1 MVLDLEDK
9 LLSSD
14 PTKLIIVSALGRD
27 RPGLVSGLTN
37 VIADVDANI
46 VDVEETVLRG
56 LFAMFMIVDI
66 DFATVSADELKDR
79 LVKKGTEV
87 GLQVSV
93 EPYVEGRRK
102 PEKELA
108 LITILGKDRPG
119 IVAKTS
125 TLLGNYNINIEK
137 IRMIARGEMI
147 AMEMLVDL
155 SDLQG
160 ALERVR
166 IDLQN
171 LCETIGVGFILQRE
185 NIYQKSKKLIVFDMD
200 STLVDEET
208 IDEIAKIAGVG
219 EQVREITTKAMN
231 GEIDFVEAVRKR
243 VKLLKGLEVKHLE
256 EIARN
261 MHLTPGAEELISS
274 LKLMGYKLALISG
287 GFTFFTDRLKE
298 KLGLDYAFGNKL
310 IIKNGVLTGEVEK
323 PIIDGE
329 KKAEIIHWISE
340 IEGIS
345 KDEIVAIGDGSN
357 DQFMLSNVGLGI
369 AFNAKKV
376 LKQVADGVIAQK
388 NLLSILYAL
397 GLPDRELK
405 KYIKTD

>member
-1 MVLDLEDK
+1 MK
-9 LLSSD
+9 NAS
-14 PTKLIIVSALGRD
+14 TKLVTVTAIGRD
-27 RPGLVSGLTN
+27 KPGLVSKLTN
-37 VIADVDANI
+37 VVADVNANI

-66 DFATVSADELKDR
+66 SLATVSTNELKNL
-79 LVKKGTEV
+79 LVKKGAEA
-87 GLQVSV
+87 GLQVTL
-93 EPYVEGRRK
+93 EPYLEGRRK
-102 PEKELA
+102 SEKELA

-155 SDLQG
+155 SDLKFP
-160 ALERVR
+160 LEKVR
-166 IDLQN
+166 IELQN
-171 LCETIGVGFILQRE
+171 LCENLGVGAILQRE
-185 NIYQKSKKLIVFDMD
+185 NVYQKSKKLIVFDMD

-219 EQVREITTKAMN
+219 EQVRKITARAMN
-231 GEIDFVEAVRKR
+231 GEIDFVEAVRER
-243 VKLLKGLEVKHLE
+243 VKLLKGLDVEHLE

-261 MHLTPGAEELISS
+261 MHLTPGAEELTRS
-274 LKLMGYKLALISG
+274 LKSMGYKIALISG
-287 GFTFFTDRLKE
+287 GFTYFTDRLKE

-310 IIKNGVLTGEVEK
+310 IIKNGVLTGEVEE

-329 KKAEIIHWISE
+329 KKADIIHWISE

-345 KDEIVAIGDGSN
+345 KDEVVAVGDGAN
-357 DQFMLSNVGLGI
+357 DQFMLGKVGLGI
-369 AFNAKKV
+369 AFNAKQV

-397 GLPDRELK
+397 GLPDKELK
-405 KYIKTD
+405 KYIKTE

>member
-1 MVLDLEDK
+1 M
-9 LLSSD
+9 SSD
-14 PTKLIIVSALGRD
+14 PKKLIIVTAIGKD
-27 RPGLVSGLTN
+27 KPGLVSGLTN
-37 VIADVDANI
+37 VVADINANI
-46 VDVEETVLRG
+46 LDVEETVLRG

-66 DFATVSADELKDR
+66 SFATVSADELKDR
-79 LVKKGTEV
+79 LEKKGREV
-87 GLQVSV
+87 GLQVGV
-93 EPYVEGRRK
+93 EPYVGGRRK

-108 LITILGKDRPG
+108 LITVLGKDRPG

-125 TLLGNYNINIEK
+125 TLLGNHNINIEK

-155 SDLQG
+155 SDLQ
-160 ALERVR
+160 ASLEKVR
-166 IDLQN
+166 IELQN
-171 LCETIGVGFILQRE
+171 LCETLGVGVILQRE
-185 NIYQKSKKLIVFDMD
+185 NVFQKSKKLMVFDMD

-219 EQVREITTKAMN
+219 DKVKEITTKAMK
-231 GEIDFVEAVRKR
+231 GEIDFVEAVRER
-243 VKLLKGLEVKHLE
+243 VRLLAGLKVKHLE
-256 EIARN
+256 EIAKN

-274 LKLMGYKLALISG
+274 LKSMGYKIALISG

-298 KLGLDYAFGNKL
+298 KLCLDYAFGNKL
-310 IIKNGVLTGEVEK
+310 IIKNGALTGEVEE

-329 KKAEIIHWISE
+329 KKAEIIQWISE

-345 KDEIVAIGDGSN
+345 KDEVVAIGDGAN
-357 DQFMLSNVGLGI
+357 DQFMLNNVGLGI
-369 AFNAKKV
+369 AFNAKQV

-397 GLPDRELK
+397 GLPEKELK
-405 KYIKTD
+405 KYIKND

>member
-1 MVLDLEDK
+1 M
-9 LLSSD
+9 SS
-14 PTKLIIVSALGRD
+14 PTKLVTVTAIGRD
-27 RPGLVSGLTN
+27 KPGLVSELTN

-66 DFATVSADELKDR
+66 SSSTIPGEELKRR
-79 LVKKGTEV
+79 LVRRGEEI

-119 IVAKTS
+119 IVAKVS
-125 TLLGNYNINIEK
+125 TLLGNYNVNIEK

-155 SDLQG
+155 SDLKLP
-160 ALERVR
+160 LEKVR
-166 IDLQN
+166 IELQN
-171 LCETIGVGFILQRE
+171 LCETLGVSSIIQRE
-185 NIYQKSKKLIVFDMD
+185 NVYQKSKKLIVFDMD

-219 EQVREITTKAMN
+219 EQVRGITQQAMN
-231 GEIDFVEAVRKR
+231 GEIDFVEALRKR
-243 VKLLKGLEVKHLE
+243 VKLLAGLEVKYLE
-256 EIARN
+256 EIANN
-261 MHLTPGAEELISS
+261 MHLTPGAEELIRS
-274 LKLMGYKLALISG
+274 LKSMGYKIALISG
-287 GFTFFTDRLKE
+287 GFTYFTDRLKE

-310 IIKNGVLTGEVEK
+310 IIKNGILTGEVEE
-323 PIIDGE
+323 PIIDGK
-329 KKAEIIHWISE
+329 KKAEIINWISE

-345 KDEIVAIGDGSN
+345 KEEIVAVGDGSN
-357 DQFMLSNVGLGI
+357 DQFMLTNVGLGI

-397 GLPDRELK
+397 GLPDKELK
-405 KYIKTD
+405 RYIKID

>member
-1 MVLDLEDK
+1 MK
-9 LLSSD
+9 NN
-14 PTKLIIVSALGRD
+14 PTKLVIVTAIGRD
-27 RPGLVSGLTN
+27 RPGLVSTLTN
-37 VIADVDANI
+37 VIAEVNANI

-66 DFATVSADELKDR
+66 GLATVSADELKNR
-79 LVKKGTEV
+79 LIKKGLEV
-87 GLQVSV
+87 GLQVTL

-102 PEKELA
+102 SEKELA

-137 IRMIARGEMI
+137 IRMIARGEII

-155 SDLQG
+155 SDLKIP
-160 ALERVR
+160 LERVR
-166 IDLQN
+166 IELQN
-171 LCETIGVGFILQRE
+171 LCETLGVGVILQRE
-185 NIYQKSKKLIVFDMD
+185 NVYQKSKKLIVFDMD

-219 EQVREITTKAMN
+219 EKVKEITARAMN
-231 GEIDFVEAVRKR
+231 GEIDFAEALRERVR
-243 VKLLKGLEVKHLE
+243 LLKGLEVKHLE
-256 EIARN
+256 EIAKN
-261 MHLTPGAEELISS
+261 MHLTPGAEELIRS
-274 LKLMGYKLALISG
+274 LKSMGYKIALISG
-287 GFTFFTDRLKE
+287 GFTYFTDRLKE

-310 IIKNGVLTGEVEK
+310 IIKNGVLTGEVEE
-323 PIIDGE
+323 PIIDGK
-329 KKAEIIHWISE
+329 KKADIIQWLSE

-345 KDEIVAIGDGSN
+345 RDEIVAVGDGAN
-357 DQFMLSNVGLGI
+357 DQFMLSKVGLGI
-369 AFNAKKV
+369 AFNAKQV

-397 GLPDRELK
+397 GLPDKELE
-405 KYIKTD
+405 KYIKTG

>member
-1 MVLDLEDK
+1 MTD
-9 LLSSD
+9 SQS
-14 PTKLIIVSALGRD
+14 KLITVTAIGRD
-27 RPGLVSGLTN
+27 KPGLVSGLTS

-56 LFAMFMIVDI
+56 LFAMFMIVD
-66 DFATVSADELKDR
+66 AGSASVSIEELKNR
-79 LVKKGTEV
+79 LLKKGEEV

-155 SDLQG
+155 SDLQHP
-160 ALERVR
+160 LEKVR
-166 IDLQN
+166 AELQN
-171 LCETIGVGFILQRE
+171 LCESMGVGVILQRE
-185 NIYQKSKKLIVFDMD
+185 NVFQKSKKLIVFDMD

-219 EQVREITTKAMN
+219 DQVKEITTKAMN
-231 GEIDFVEAVRKR
+231 GEIDFAEAVRER
-243 VKLLKGLEVKHLE
+243 VKLLAGLEVKHLE
-256 EIARN
+256 RIAEN
-261 MHLTPGAEELISS
+261 MHLTPGAEELIRS
-274 LKLMGYKLALISG
+274 LKSMGYKVALISG
-287 GFTFFTDRLKE
+287 GFTYFTDRLKE

-310 IIKNGVLTGEVEK
+310 IIKNGVLTGEVEE
-323 PIIDGE
+323 PIIDGK

-345 KDEIVAIGDGSN
+345 KDEVVAIGDGAN
-357 DQFMLSNVGLGI
+357 DQFMLNDVGLGI
-369 AFNAKKV
+369 AFNAKQV

-397 GLPDRELK
+397 GLPEKELK

>member
-1 MVLDLEDK
+1 M
-9 LLSSD
+9 SSD

-66 DFATVSADELKDR
+66 RLATVSAEELKDR
-79 LVKKGTEV
+79 LEKKGTEV

-155 SDLQG
+155 SDLQD
-160 ALERVR
+160 ALEKVR

-171 LCETIGVGFILQRE
+171 LCETLGVGFILQRE
-185 NIYQKSKKLIVFDMD
+185 NIYHKSKKLIVFDMD

-231 GEIDFVEAVRKR
+231 GEIDFVEAVRER
-243 VKLLKGLEVKHLE
+243 VKLLAGLEVKHLE
-256 EIARN
+256 EIAKN

-274 LKLMGYKLALISG
+274 LKSMGYKLALISG

-369 AFNAKKV
+369 AFNAKQV

-405 KYIKTD
+405 KYMKTD

>member
-1 MVLDLEDK
+1 M
-9 LLSSD
+9 SSD

-66 DFATVSADELKDR
+66 RLATVSVEELKDR
-79 LVKKGTEV
+79 LEKKGTEV

-155 SDLQG
+155 SDLQD
-160 ALERVR
+160 ALEKVR

-171 LCETIGVGFILQRE
+171 LCETLGVGFILQRE
-185 NIYQKSKKLIVFDMD
+185 NIYHKSKKLIVFDMD

-231 GEIDFVEAVRKR
+231 GEIDFVEAVRAR
-243 VKLLKGLEVKHLE
+243 VKLLAGLEVKHLE
-256 EIARN
+256 EIAKN

-345 KDEIVAIGDGSN
+345 KDEIVAVGDGSN

-369 AFNAKKV
+369 AFNAKQV

>member
-1 MVLDLEDK
+1 LK
-9 LLSSD
+9 NAS
-14 PTKLIIVSALGRD
+14 TKLVTVTAIGRD
-27 RPGLVSGLTN
+27 KPGLVSKLTN
-37 VIADVDANI
+37 VVADVNANI

-66 DFATVSADELKDR
+66 SLATVSTNELKNL
-79 LVKKGTEV
+79 LVKKGAEA
-87 GLQVSV
+87 GLQVTL
-93 EPYVEGRRK
+93 EPYLEGRRK
-102 PEKELA
+102 SEKELA

-155 SDLQG
+155 SDLKFP
-160 ALERVR
+160 LEKVR
-166 IDLQN
+166 IELQN
-171 LCETIGVGFILQRE
+171 LCENLGVGAILQRE
-185 NIYQKSKKLIVFDMD
+185 NVYQKSKKLIVFDMD

-219 EQVREITTKAMN
+219 EQVRKITARAMN
-231 GEIDFVEAVRKR
+231 GEIDFVEAVRER
-243 VKLLKGLEVKHLE
+243 VKLLKGLDVEHLE

-261 MHLTPGAEELISS
+261 MHLTPGAEELTRS
-274 LKLMGYKLALISG
+274 LKSMGYKIALISG
-287 GFTFFTDRLKE
+287 GFTYFTDRLKE

-310 IIKNGVLTGEVEK
+310 IIKNGVLTGEVEE

-329 KKAEIIHWISE
+329 KKADIIHWISE

-345 KDEIVAIGDGSN
+345 KDEVVAVGDGAN
-357 DQFMLSNVGLGI
+357 DQFMLGKVGLGI
-369 AFNAKKV
+369 AFNAKQV

-397 GLPDRELK
+397 GLPDKELK
-405 KYIKTD
+405 KYIKTE

>member
-1 MVLDLEDK
+1 MALDLEDK

-66 DFATVSADELKDR
+66 DFATVSADELKDL

-155 SDLQG
+155 SDLQS

-274 LKLMGYKLALISG
+274 LKSMGYKLALISG

>member
-1 MVLDLEDK
+1 MTD
-9 LLSSD
+9 SQS
-14 PTKLIIVSALGRD
+14 KLITVTAIGRD
-27 RPGLVSGLTN
+27 KPGLVSGLTS
-37 VIADVDANI
+37 VIADVNANI

-56 LFAMFMIVDI
+56 LFAMFMIVD
-66 DFATVSADELKDR
+66 AGSASVSIEELKNR
-79 LVKKGTEV
+79 LLKKGEEV

-155 SDLQG
+155 SDLQHP
-160 ALERVR
+160 LKKVR
-166 IDLQN
+166 AELQN
-171 LCETIGVGFILQRE
+171 LCESMGVGVILQRE
-185 NIYQKSKKLIVFDMD
+185 NVFQKSKKLIVFDMD

-219 EQVREITTKAMN
+219 DQVKEITTKAMN
-231 GEIDFVEAVRKR
+231 GEIDFAEAVRER
-243 VKLLKGLEVKHLE
+243 VKLLAGLEVKHLE
-256 EIARN
+256 RIAEN
-261 MHLTPGAEELISS
+261 MHLTPGAEELIRS
-274 LKLMGYKLALISG
+274 LKSMGYKVALISG
-287 GFTFFTDRLKE
+287 GFTYFTDRLKE

-310 IIKNGVLTGEVEK
+310 IIKNGVLTGEVEE
-323 PIIDGE
+323 PLIDG
-329 KKAEIIHWISE
+329 KRKAEIIHWISE

-345 KDEIVAIGDGSN
+345 KDEVVAIGDGAN
-357 DQFMLSNVGLGI
+357 DQFMLNDVGLGI
-369 AFNAKKV
+369 AFNAKQV

-397 GLPDRELK
+397 GLPEKELK

>member
-1 MVLDLEDK
+1 M
-9 LLSSD
+9 SS
-14 PTKLIIVSALGRD
+14 PTKLVTVTAIGRD
-27 RPGLVSGLTN
+27 RPGLVSELTN
-37 VIADVDANI
+37 VIAGVNANI

-66 DFATVSADELKDR
+66 SSSTISSEELKRR
-79 LVKKGTEV
+79 LVKRGEEV

-102 PEKELA
+102 SEKELA

-119 IVAKTS
+119 IVAKVS
-125 TLLGNYNINIEK
+125 TLLGNYSVNIEK

-155 SDLQG
+155 SDLKFP
-160 ALERVR
+160 LEKVRVE
-166 IDLQN
+166 LQN
-171 LCETIGVGFILQRE
+171 LCETLGVSSIIQRE
-185 NIYQKSKKLIVFDMD
+185 NVYQKSKKLIVFDMD

-219 EQVREITTKAMN
+219 EQVREITQQAMN
-231 GEIDFVEAVRKR
+231 GEIDFVEALRKR
-243 VKLLKGLEVKHLE
+243 VKLLAGLEVKYLE
-256 EIARN
+256 EIANN
-261 MHLTPGAEELISS
+261 MHLTPGAEELIRS
-274 LKLMGYKLALISG
+274 LKSMGYKIALISG
-287 GFTFFTDRLKE
+287 GFTYFTDRLKE

-310 IIKNGVLTGEVEK
+310 IIKNGVLTGEVEE
-323 PIIDGE
+323 PIIDGK
-329 KKAEIIHWISE
+329 KKAEIINWISE
-340 IEGIS
+340 IEEIS
-345 KDEIVAIGDGSN
+345 KDEIVAVGDGSN
-357 DQFMLSNVGLGI
+357 DQFMLRNAGLGI

-397 GLPDRELK
+397 GLPDKELK

>member
-1 MVLDLEDK
+1 MALDLEDK

>member
-1 MVLDLEDK
+1 
-9 LLSSD
+9 LSSD

-66 DFATVSADELKDR
+66 SLATVSAEELKDQ
-79 LVKKGTEV
+79 LVKKGNVV

-155 SDLQG
+155 SDLQV
-160 ALERVR
+160 ALEKVR

-171 LCETIGVGFILQRE
+171 QCEALGVGFILQRE
-185 NIYQKSKKLIVFDMD
+185 NIYHKSKRLIVFDMD

-219 EQVREITTKAMN
+219 EQVREITAKAMN
-231 GEIDFVEAVRKR
+231 GEIDFVEAVRER
-243 VKLLKGLEVKHLE
+243 VKLLSGLEVKYLE
-256 EIARN
+256 EIAKN

-274 LKLMGYKLALISG
+274 LKSMGYKLVLISG

-397 GLPDRELK
+397 GLPDREIK